1 MTVSTSATGVAPG
14 AGASGTVRP
23 FPPVVPPREI
33 PLPPVAERTLESG
46 LRILAVRRAAVPTVE
61 LRLRIP
67 LGVEPDRS
75 LAVELAEMTLLG
87 ETILSG
93 TAERSRTQLAADLQS
108 LGASL
113 SVNTDADRMAVIGS
127 GLAPELPRL
136 LGLLAEVIGSATYP
150 DDEVLGERERL
161 VAELGIARSQPSV
174 LAREALL
181 LRLHGGHP
189 YGTELPEP
197 GGVGAVDP
205 AALRSL
211 HGRVVS
217 PARAV
222 LTLVGDIDP
231 DAAIDEAARALAD
244 WTGVSAA
251 EISDVPP
258 IRIGGLTL
266 VDRPG
271 AVQTNIRLGGPALP
285 RSDPRFAA
293 QQVANVIYGGYFSS
307 RLVSNIRE
315 DKGYTYSPR
324 SGVEHALRTSRLV
337 VAADAATEVTAPAL
351 LEILYELGRIS
362 VLKVDDDE
370 LEAARQYAMGSLAL
384 STSTSSGLASTL
396 SVLAGSG
403 IGPEYLQEHPAAL
416 ARVTAD
422 DVLAVAA
429 SVLAPS
435 RLVPVL
441 LGDRE
446 RIEPFVAAI
455 ASLDQQE
462 PVLSE
467 AEATRSV

>member
-1 MTVSTSATGVAPG
+1 M
-14 AGASGTVRP
+14 
-23 FPPVVPPREI
+23 
-33 PLPPVAERTLESG
+33 
-46 LRILAVRRAAVPTVE
+46 
-61 LRLRIP
+61 
-67 LGVEPDRS
+67 
-75 LAVELAEMTLLG
+75 
-87 ETILSG
+87 LSG
-93 TAERSRTQLAADLQS
+93 TPDRSRTQLAAALQS

-113 SVNTDADRMAVIGS
+113 SVNTDADRVAVIGS

-136 LGLLAEVIGSATYP
+136 LGLLAEVVRSATYP
-150 DDEVLGERERL
+150 EDEVEGERDRL
-161 VAELGIARSQPSV
+161 VAELGITRSQPSV

-197 GGVGAVDP
+197 DGVAAVEP
-205 AALRSL
+205 GALRWL
-211 HGRVVS
+211 HGRVIS

-231 DAAIDEAARALAD
+231 EAALDAAADALD
-244 WTGVSAA
+244 GWTGGPPV
-251 EISDVPP
+251 ELPEVPP
-258 IRIGGLTL
+258 VRVGGLTL

-285 RSDPRFAA
+285 RNDPRFAA
-293 QQVANVIYGGYFSS
+293 QQVANVVFGGYFSS
-307 RLVSNIRE
+307 RLVTNIRE

-337 VAADAATEVTAPAL
+337 ISADAATEVTAAAL

-362 VLKVDDDE
+362 VLPVGEDE

-403 IGPEYLQEHPAAL
+403 IGPEYLRDHPAAL
-416 ARVTAD
+416 ARVTAE

-446 RIEPFVAAI
+446 RVESFVTAI
-455 ASLDQQE
+455 APLDDAAG
-462 PVLSE
+462 VLSE
-467 AEATRSV
+467 SEATNVE

>member
-1 MTVSTSATGVAPG
+1 MSASAAPTMG
-14 AGASGTVRP
+14 PQRE
-23 FPPVVPPREI
+23 FPTVVPPREI
-33 PLPPVAERTLESG
+33 PLPPVAERRLANG
-46 LRILAVRRAAVPTVE
+46 LRILAVRRSAVPTVE

-67 LGVEPDRS
+67 LGVERDRS
-75 LAVELAEMTLLG
+75 MAVELAETTLLG
-87 ETILSG
+87 ETALSG
-93 TAERSRTQLAADLQS
+93 TAERGRAQLAADLQS

-113 SVNTDADRMAVIGS
+113 SVSTDADRIAVIGS

-136 LGLLAEVIGSATYP
+136 LDLLAEVLSGAAYP
-150 DDEVLGERERL
+150 DDEVEGERERL
-161 VAELGIARSQPSV
+161 VAELGIARSQPAV

-197 GGVGAVDP
+197 DRLAAVE
-205 AALRSL
+205 ASALRAL
-211 HGRVVS
+211 HARILS
-217 PARAV
+217 PAKAV
-222 LTLVGDIDP
+222 LTLVGDVDP
-231 DAAIDEAARALAD
+231 EAALDAAGSALES
-244 WTGVSAA
+244 WTGGEAS
-251 EISDVPP
+251 EIPDVPP
-258 IRIGGLTL
+258 LRIGGLTI

-271 AVQTNIRLGGPALP
+271 AVQTNIRFGGLALP

-293 QQVANVIYGGYFSS
+293 QQVANVIFGGYFSS

-324 SGVEHALRTSRLV
+324 SGVEHALKTSRLV

-362 VLKVDDDE
+362 VLKVDADE

-416 ARVTAD
+416 ARVEVE

-429 SVLAPS
+429 SVLAPA

-446 RIEPFVAAI
+446 RIEPFVAAV
-455 ASLDQQE
+455 AALDPQLS
-462 PVLSE
+462 VLSE
-467 AEATRSV
+467 ADATRSA

>member
-1 MTVSTSATGVAPG
+1 
-14 AGASGTVRP
+14 
-23 FPPVVPPREI
+23 
-33 PLPPVAERTLESG
+33 
-46 LRILAVRRAAVPTVE
+46 
-61 LRLRIP
+61 
-67 LGVEPDRS
+67 
-75 LAVELAEMTLLG
+75 
-87 ETILSG
+87 
-93 TAERSRTQLAADLQS
+93 
-108 LGASL
+108 
-113 SVNTDADRMAVIGS
+113 VIGS

-136 LGLLAEVIGSATYP
+136 LGLLAEIVRSATYP
-150 DDEVLGERERL
+150 DDEVVGERDRL

-197 GGVGAVDP
+197 GGVAAVDP
-205 AALRSL
+205 SALRSL
-211 HGRVVS
+211 HGRIIS

-222 LTLVGDIDP
+222 LTLVGDLDP
-231 DAAIDEAARALAD
+231 ESAIDEAARALGA
-244 WTGVSAA
+244 WSGTVAA
-251 EISDVPP
+251 EIPDVPA
-258 IRIGGLTL
+258 IRVGGLTI

-285 RSDPRFAA
+285 RTDPRFAA
-293 QQVANVIYGGYFSS
+293 QQVANVIFGGYFSS

-324 SGVEHALRTSRLV
+324 SGIEHALRTSRLV

-362 VLKVDDDE
+362 VLKVRDDE

-384 STSTSSGLASTL
+384 STATSSGLASTL

-416 ARVTAD
+416 ARVTAE

-429 SVLAPS
+429 SVLAPA

-446 RIEPFVAAI
+446 RIEPFVAAVT
-455 ASLDQQE
+455 ALDRQE

-467 AEATRSV
+467 AEATRSE

>member
-1 MTVSTSATGVAPG
+1 MTAAPLLG
-14 AGASGTVRP
+14 PSRA
-23 FPPVVPPREI
+23 FPVVVPPAEI
-33 PLPPVAERTLESG
+33 PLPPVAERTLPSG
-46 LRILAVRRAAVPTVE
+46 LRVLAVRRAAVPTVE
-61 LRLRIP
+61 VRLRIP
-67 LGVEPDRS
+67 LGAEDRS
-75 LAVELAEMTLLG
+75 VAVNLAEMTLLG
-87 ETILSG
+87 ETMLSG
-93 TAERSRTQLAADLQS
+93 TAERSRTQLAADLQA
-108 LGASL
+108 LGAGF
-113 SVNTDADRMAVIGS
+113 SVNADADRIAVIGS

-136 LGLLAEVIGSATYP
+136 LRLLAEVVRSATYP
-150 DDEVLGERERL
+150 ESEVVGERERL

-197 GGVGAVDP
+197 AGIAAVDP
-205 AALRSL
+205 KDLRTL
-211 HGRVVS
+211 HSRAIS
-217 PARAV
+217 PAKAV

-231 DAAIDEAARALAD
+231 EAALDDVAAALD
-244 WTGVSAA
+244 GWTGGVAPDLP
-251 EISDVPP
+251 EVPP
-258 IRIGGLTL
+258 IRVGGLTL

-293 QQVANVIYGGYFSS
+293 QQVANVIFGGYFSS
-307 RLVSNIRE
+307 RLVTNIRE

-324 SGVEHALRTSRLV
+324 SGVEHAVRTSRLV
-337 VAADAATEVTAPAL
+337 IAADAATEVTAAAL

-362 VLKVDDDE
+362 VLEVDADE

-384 STSTSSGLASTL
+384 STSTSSGMASTL

-403 IGPEYLQEHPAAL
+403 IGPEYLRDHPAAL
-416 ARVTAD
+416 AKVTAE
-422 DVLAVAA
+422 DVLAAAA

-446 RIEPFVAAI
+446 RIEPFVTAI
-455 ASLDQQE
+455 ATLDSTTG
-462 PVLSE
+462 VISE
-467 AEATRSV
+467 EEATHGA

>member
-1 MTVSTSATGVAPG
+1 MTAVSSSSSSSSTGTTA
-14 AGASGTVRP
+14 RP
-23 FPPVVPPREI
+23 FPAVVPPREI
-33 PLPPVAERTLESG
+33 PLPPMAERTLPSG

-61 LRLRIP
+61 IRLRVP
-67 LGVEPDRS
+67 LGPDDSRP
-75 LAVELAEMTLLG
+75 LAVELAEMTLLS
-87 ETILSG
+87 ETALSG
-93 TAERSRTQLAADLQS
+93 TGRRSRSQLAAELQG

-113 SVNTDADRMAVIGS
+113 SVNADADRLAVIGS

-136 LGLLAEVIGSATYP
+136 LDLLSEVVTDAAYP
-150 DDEVLGERERL
+150 DDEVEGERERL

-189 YGTELPEP
+189 YGTELP
-197 GGVGAVDP
+197 DP
-205 AALRSL
+205 AQLGTVEAAALRLL
-211 HGRVVS
+211 HHRVVS

-222 LTLVGDIDP
+222 LTLVGDLDP
-231 DAAIDEAARALAD
+231 ESALDIAAAALES
-244 WTGVSAA
+244 WTGGGAA
-251 EISDVPP
+251 ELPDVPQL
-258 IRIGGLTL
+258 RVGGLTL

-271 AVQTNIRLGGPALP
+271 AVQTNIRFGGVALP

-293 QQVANVIYGGYFSS
+293 QQVANVVFGGYFSS

-362 VLKVDDDE
+362 VLKIGDDE

-403 IGPEYLQEHPAAL
+403 VGPEYLAEHPRAL

-429 SVLAPS
+429 SVLAPA

-446 RIEPFVAAI
+446 KIEPFVAAL
-455 ASLDQQE
+455 AALDSHE
-462 PVLSE
+462 PVLTE
-467 AEATRSV
+467 AEATRSA

>member
-1 MTVSTSATGVAPG
+1 MSASTSAPTLGP
-14 AGASGTVRP
+14 RRE
-23 FPPVVPPREI
+23 FPTVVPPDEI
-33 PLPPVAERTLESG
+33 PLPPVAERVLPSG
-46 LRILAVRRAAVPTVE
+46 LRVLAVQRSAVPTVE
-61 LRLRIP
+61 VRLRIP
-67 LGVEPDRS
+67 LGVEPERS
-75 LAVELAEMTLLG
+75 LADDLAEMTLLG
-87 ETILSG
+87 ETVLSG
-93 TAERSRTQLAADLQS
+93 TTERSRTQLAADLQG
-108 LGASL
+108 LGANL
-113 SVNTDADRMAVIGS
+113 SVSTDADRLAVLGS

-136 LGLLAEVIGSATYP
+136 LGLLAEVVQGATYP
-150 DDEVLGERERL
+150 EDEVLGERERL

-197 GGVGAVDP
+197 TRLAAVE
-205 AALRSL
+205 AASLRTL

-217 PARAV
+217 PAGAV
-222 LTLVGDIDP
+222 LTLVGDVEP
-231 DAAIDEAARALAD
+231 EAALDAAESALGG
-244 WTGVSAA
+244 WTGGGAT
-251 EISDVPP
+251 EIPDVPAL
-258 IRIGGLTL
+258 RIGGLTI

-271 AVQTNIRLGGPALP
+271 AVQTNIRLGGSALP
-285 RSDPRFAA
+285 RNDPRFAA
-293 QQVANVIYGGYFSS
+293 QQVANVIFGGYFSS

-324 SGVEHALRTSRLV
+324 SGVEHAVRTSRLV

-362 VLKVDDDE
+362 VLKVGEDE

-403 IGPEYLQEHPAAL
+403 IGPEYLRDHPAAL
-416 ARVTAD
+416 AQVTRE

-429 SVLAPS
+429 SVLAPA
-435 RLVPVL
+435 RLIPVL

-446 RIEPFVAAI
+446 RIEPFVAGI
-455 ASLDQQE
+455 AALDPQAG
-462 PVLSE
+462 VLSE
-467 AEATRSV
+467 ADATLGA

>member
-1 MTVSTSATGVAPG
+1 VSAAATGVAP
-14 AGASGTVRP
+14 APGTRP
-23 FPPVVPPREI
+23 FPAVVPPREI
-33 PLPPVAERTLESG
+33 PLPPLAETTLPSG
-46 LRILAVRRAAVPTVE
+46 LRVVAVRRAAVPTVE
-61 LRLRIP
+61 MRLRIP
-67 LGVEPDRS
+67 LGVEADRR
-75 LAVELAEMTLLG
+75 LPVELAETTLLG
-87 ETILSG
+87 ETALSG
-93 TAERSRTQLAADLQS
+93 TAERDRGRLAADLQS
-108 LGASL
+108 LGANL
-113 SVNTDADRMAVIGS
+113 SVSTDADRLAVIGS
-127 GLAPELPRL
+127 SLAPELPRL
-136 LGLLAEVIGSATYP
+136 LGLLAEVLRGATYP
-150 DDEVLGERERL
+150 DDEVVGERERL

-181 LRLHGGHP
+181 LRLHPGHP
-189 YGTELPEP
+189 YGSELPAP
-197 GGVGAVDP
+197 DDIAAVEA

-211 HGRVVS
+211 HARIIS
-217 PARAV
+217 PAKAV
-222 LTLVGDIDP
+222 LILVGDLDP
-231 DAAIDEAARALAD
+231 EATLD
-244 WTGVSAA
+244 IAA
-251 EISDVPP
+251 EALGSWSGGVASDIPPVPP
-258 IRIGGLTL
+258 LRLGGVTL

-285 RSDPRFAA
+285 RSDPRLAA
-293 QQVANVIYGGYFSS
+293 QQVANVIFGGYFSS

-337 VAADAATEVTAPAL
+337 IAADAATEATAPAL

-362 VLKVDDDE
+362 VLKVSVDE

-384 STSTSSGLASTL
+384 STSTSNGLASTL

-403 IGPEYLQEHPAAL
+403 IGLEYLREHPAAL
-416 ARVTAD
+416 ARVTVE

-455 ASLDQQE
+455 AALDSHT

-467 AEATRSV
+467 AEATRSS

>member
-1 MTVSTSATGVAPG
+1 MTSSTSAAPTLG
-14 AGASGTVRP
+14 PSRN
-23 FPPVVPPREI
+23 FPVVVPPGEI
-33 PLPPVAERTLESG
+33 PLARVAERTLASG

-67 LGVEPDRS
+67 LGVEPERP
-75 LAVELAEMTLLG
+75 LAQELAEMTLLG
-87 ETILSG
+87 ETALSG
-93 TAERSRTQLAADLQS
+93 TAERTRTQLAADLQS

-113 SVNTDADRMAVIGS
+113 SVNTDADRLAVIGS

-136 LGLLAEVIGSATYP
+136 LSLLAEVVHSASYP
-150 DDEVLGERERL
+150 EDEVVGERGRL
-161 VAELGIARSQPSV
+161 VAELGIARSQPAV

-197 GGVGAVDP
+197 GHVAGVEP
-205 AALRSL
+205 SALRTL
-211 HGRVVS
+211 HRRVVS
-217 PARAV
+217 PVKAV

-231 DAAIDEAARALAD
+231 DAAVD
-244 WTGVSAA
+244 TAA
-251 EISDVPP
+251 ETFASWSGDAASEIPEVPP
-258 IRIGGLTL
+258 IRIGGLTI

-271 AVQTNIRLGGPALP
+271 AVQTNIRFGGAALP
-285 RSDPRFAA
+285 RTDPRFAA
-293 QQVANVIYGGYFSS
+293 QQVANVIFGGYFSS

-324 SGVEHALRTSRLV
+324 SGVEHALRMSRLT
-337 VAADAATEVTAPAL
+337 VAADAATEITAPAL

-362 VLKVDDDE
+362 VLSVAEDE

-403 IGPEYLQEHPAAL
+403 IGPEYLRDHPAAL
-416 ARVTAD
+416 ARVTTE

-429 SVLAPS
+429 SVLAPA

-446 RIEPFVAAI
+446 RIEPFVSGIAA
-455 ASLDQQE
+455 LDAQE